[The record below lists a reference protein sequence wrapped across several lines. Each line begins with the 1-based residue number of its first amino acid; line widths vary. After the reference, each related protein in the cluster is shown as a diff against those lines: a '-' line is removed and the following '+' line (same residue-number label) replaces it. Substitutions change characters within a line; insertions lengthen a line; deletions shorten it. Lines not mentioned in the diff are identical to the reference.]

1 MNRRSDEAKTSE
13 RARAHAALPEEAL
26 KRPGIPEIM
35 RVYGDWRT
43 ADRGLDPYR
52 TATKVPWRTATADH
66 ADPPAGLLTRTARL
80 SGAISL
86 PNRAGRCYRLRTCA

>member
-1 MNRRSDEAKTSE
+1 MTRRSDEEKTSE
-13 RARAHAALPEEAL
+13 RARAHAAMLEEAL

-52 TATKVPWRTATADH
+52 ATKAPSRTTTTDH
-66 ADPPAGLLTRTARL
+66 ANFRPG
-80 SGAISL
+80 S
-86 PNRAGRCYRLRTCA
+86 

>member
-1 MNRRSDEAKTSE
+1 MTRRPDEAKTSE
-13 RARAHAALPEEAL
+13 RARAHAALLEEAL

-52 TATKVPWRTATADH
+52 AATKEPSHVTTTGH
-66 ADPPAGLLTRTARL
+66 ANVRP
-80 SGAISL
+80 SS
-86 PNRAGRCYRLRTCA
+86 

>member
-1 MNRRSDEAKTSE
+1 MDRRERAPARLRAVELAFEPMGDMMMSGRPDEAKTSE
-13 RARAHAALPEEAL
+13 RERAHAALLEEAL

-52 TATKVPWRTATADH
+52 AATKAPSRATTTDH
-66 ADPPAGLLTRTARL
+66 ANPRPG
-80 SGAISL
+80 S
-86 PNRAGRCYRLRTCA
+86 